1 MIRNLLFDLGGVIM
15 DIRRADCIAAFRQLG
30 MEHPEDFL
38 GEYVQAGPF
47 MGIENGSMSPQ
58 QFRDTLRPYL
68 REGVTNAEIDA
79 AFERFLIGIPVSRL
93 RALKRLREEGYRVC
107 LLSNTNPIMWDGKI
121 SEEFRKDGASGP
133 EDYFDAMIR
142 SYEVKVMKPA
152 PEIFRIA
159 AERCDIRPEETIF
172 LDDSQSNLDA
182 AAREGYHTLLIA
194 PGDEFEA
201 LLEERLGKS

>member
-1 MIRNLLFDLGGVIM
+1 MIKNLLFDLGGVIM
-15 DIRRADCIAAFRQLG
+15 DIRRADCIAAFKQLG

-47 MGIENGSMSPQ
+47 MGIENGSMTPQ

-68 REGVTNAEIDA
+68 RADVTDGEIDT
-79 AFERFLIGIPVSRL
+79 AFERFLVGIPVSRL
-93 RALKRLREEGYRVC
+93 RALTRLREAGYRVC

-152 PEIFRIA
+152 AEIFRIA
-159 AERCDIRPEETIF
+159 AERCGIVPEETIF
-172 LDDSQSNLDA
+172 LDDSQSNLNA
-182 AAREGYHTLLIA
+182 AAREGYHTLLVA
-194 PGDEFEA
+194 PGDEFET
-201 LLEERLGKS
+201 LLEEQLAKS

>member
-1 MIRNLLFDLGGVIM
+1 MIKNLLFDLGGVIM
-15 DIRRADCIAAFRQLG
+15 DIRRADCIAAFKQLG

-47 MGIENGSMSPQ
+47 MGIENGSMTPQ

-68 REGVTNAEIDA
+68 RADVTDGEIDT
-79 AFERFLIGIPVSRL
+79 AFERFLVGIPVSRL
-93 RALKRLREEGYRVC
+93 RALTHLREAGYRVC

-152 PEIFRIA
+152 AEIFRIA
-159 AERCDIRPEETIF
+159 AERCGIVPEETIF
-172 LDDSQSNLDA
+172 LDDSQSNLNA
-182 AAREGYHTLLIA
+182 AAREGYHTLLVA
-194 PGDEFEA
+194 PGYEFET
-201 LLEERLGKS
+201 LLEEQLAKS

>member
-1 MIRNLLFDLGGVIM
+1 MIKNLLFDLGGVIM
-15 DIRRADCIAAFRQLG
+15 DIRRADCIAAFKQLG

-47 MGIENGSMSPQ
+47 MGIENGSMTPQ

-68 REGVTNAEIDA
+68 RADVTDGEIDT
-79 AFERFLIGIPVSRL
+79 AFERFLVGIPVSRL
-93 RALKRLREEGYRVC
+93 RALTRLREAGYRVC

-152 PEIFRIA
+152 AEIFRIA
-159 AERCDIRPEETIF
+159 AERCGIVPEETIF

-182 AAREGYHTLLIA
+182 AAREGYHTLLVA
-194 PGDEFEA
+194 PGYEFET
-201 LLEERLGKS
+201 LLEEQLAKS